1 MSVAASTILSPL
13 ETVPPPLA
21 FLADAN
27 REPLFETQFAEFVDD
42 VKSVN
47 RQAKEIAKSMEGCA
61 KMLVDYNSS
70 VVRYARWVEPAYQS
84 LHFLGIE
91 AREIE
96 QLRDQTL
103 PSLKVAIRILN
114 ECKETKVLRGQQQSV
129 VLRDRIYISGV
140 DERASIVPVLYR
152 HCSAPGDK
160 SIDAALAQGRRSLRE
175 LSGTQGTIEFEL
187 NRINDKLNGPPIHLA
202 IDYVKLSGTYM
213 AQYTRIFAIMTKS
226 LEDPP
231 GPYTVTTDISPIDL
245 MMKALSGSTETN
257 IDLLKKMSGIDV
269 QAYIDLLDQTRF
281 TLLPTDSQYKRV
293 SYLLRKCCL
302 DYEKIPTS
310 YIIPQQ
316 KVKEGHFVAQ
326 GGYGKIFRG
335 TYAGK
340 QVALKQLFVNLEDED
355 RRRKVFKALVKE
367 AVVWKQLRHPNL
379 LPLIGMYGVNEE
391 TKMFNFVSPWMEY
404 TFKRYLKNLTSNSER
419 LRLCLEIADGIEYLH
434 KQEIVHGDLTTNN
447 ILIDADGHIR
457 INDFGFT
464 RMKFGLENATISREA
479 AGYTEQFVAPERLD
493 WEKFQLDRTMCRIKE
508 GDIYS
513 LSIVLWHIF
522 ADVDAKPY
530 DSSKNDIKTLVTK
543 GVRPSREEGMQEKGM
558 TDGIWHLMECC
569 WKEKPGERPPI
580 GAVRRCKAW
589 ATP

>member
-27 REPLFETQFAEFVDD
+27 REPLFETRFAEFVDD

-61 KMLVDYNSS
+61 KMLVDHNPS
-70 VVRYARWVEPAYQS
+70 VVRLRSLSRARLSEPA
-84 LHFLGIE
+84 FLGIE

-160 SIDAALAQGRRSLRE
+160 SVDAALAQGWRSLRE

-187 NRINDKLNGPPIHLA
+187 NRINDELNGPPIHLA

-231 GPYTVTTDISPIDL
+231 GPYTVTTDISPTDL
-245 MMKALSGSTETN
+245 MMKALSGSTETK
-257 IDLLKKMSGIDV
+257 IKFLKKMSGI
-269 QAYIDLLDQTRF
+269 QAYVDLLDQTRF
-281 TLLPTDSQYKRV
+281 ALLPIDSQYQRA
-293 SYLLRKCCL
+293 SYLLKKFCV

-310 YIIPQQ
+310 YILPQQ
-316 KVKEGHFVAQ
+316 KVKEGPSVAQ
-326 GGYGKIFRG
+326 GGYGMVFRG

-340 QVALKQLFVNLEDED
+340 QVALKRLFVDLDDDDD
-355 RRRKVFKALVKE
+355 RSRKVKALVKE
-367 AVVWKQLRHPNL
+367 AVVWKPLRHPNIV
-379 LPLIGMYGVNEE
+379 PLIGLYGVNEE
-391 TKMFNFVSPWMEY
+391 TKMITFVSPWMEY
-404 TFKRYLKNLTSNSER
+404 TFKKYLKNLILKSER
-419 LRLCLEIADGIEYLH
+419 LRLCLEIAHGIEYLH
-434 KQEIVHGDLTTNN
+434 KQRIVHGDLTTNN
-447 ILIDADGHIR
+447 ILIDANGHIR

-464 RMKFGLENATISREA
+464 RMKFGLENATKSREA
-479 AGYTEQFVAPERLD
+479 GGYTEQFAAP
-493 WEKFQLDRTMCRIKE
+493 
-508 GDIYS
+508 
-513 LSIVLWHIF
+513 IF
-522 ADVDAKPY
+522 ADVGAKPY
-530 DSSKNDIKTLVTK
+530 DSSRNGIQTLVL
-543 GVRPSREEGMQEKGM
+543 GGERPNREEGMQERGM
-558 TDGIWHLMECC
+558 TDDIWHLMECC
-569 WKEKPGERPPI
+569 WEMKPGQRLPI
-580 GAVRRCKAW
+580 DDVKKRFEAW
-589 ATP
+589 VAP